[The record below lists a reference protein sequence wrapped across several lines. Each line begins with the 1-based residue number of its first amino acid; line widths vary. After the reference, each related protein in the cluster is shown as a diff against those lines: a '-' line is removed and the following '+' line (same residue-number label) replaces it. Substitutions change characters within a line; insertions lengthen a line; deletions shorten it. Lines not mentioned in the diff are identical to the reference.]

1 MIQGALDMQCDVWLE
16 PQGKP
21 RLSQPARIHEN
32 LDFNDVV
39 GCDGAFWTSSLG
51 KKYHFMHFID
61 EATLFHV
68 GIHSDRHFEAQVKAF
83 ETAWLTWAGPCKTLY
98 MDPAGEYNYNS
109 EEWAQYLQTQNIRA
123 SMTAAEAHWQ
133 NGRCEVHGRVLKDI
147 LTTRFG

>member
-1 MIQGALDMQCDVWLE
+1 MQCDVWLE

-83 ETAWLTWAGPCKTLY
+83 ETAWLTWAGPCKTY
-98 MDPAGEYNYNS
+98 I
-109 EEWAQYLQTQNIRA
+109 WILQVNITITVR
-123 SMTAAEAHWQ
+123 
-133 NGRCEVHGRVLKDI
+133 NGLSTSKLKI
-147 LTTRFG
+147 SGLP